1 MTIYG
6 TRFVYGAVQLTE
18 RELRVAR
25 CRAEAA
31 RRERELSRKFAATAR
46 KAVKDNLTA
55 EERGTRVARSR
66 AEAAVRERKLAR
78 EFASKKRVSKDSTV

>member
-6 TRFVYGAVQLTE
+6 TKFVYGAVQLTE

-31 RRERELSRKFAATAR
+31 RRGRELSRKFAATAT
-46 KAVKDNLTA
+46 KAVKGNLTA
-55 EERGTRVARSR
+55 EERGSRVAWAR
-66 AEAAVRERKLAR
+66 AEAAVRERELAR
-78 EFASKKRVSKDSTV
+78 KFASKKRVNKDSTV